1 MKKFLALG
9 AVVALAAAAFAPAI
23 ANDTADNCKAYVAQ
37 NGGDASG
44 CDCLGAAADK
54 DPSLVGKLAQI
65 QSPADLETADDA
77 TKAAIRACF
86 PSSENPALK

>member
-1 MKKFLALG
+1 MKTMISLG
-9 AVVALAAAAFAPAI
+9 ALAALAAAAFAPAF

-54 DPSLVGKLAQI
+54 DPTLAAKLAQI
-65 QSPADLETADDA
+65 QSPADLDAADDA

-86 PSSENPALK
+86 PDAPPAK

>member
-1 MKKFLALG
+1 MRTMFILG
-9 AVVALAAAAFAPAI
+9 AAALAAAALAPAF
-23 ANDTADNCKAYVAQ
+23 ANETADNCKAYVSQ

-65 QSPADLETADDA
+65 QSPADLEAADDA
-77 TKAAIRACF
+77 TKTAIRACF
-86 PSSENPALK
+86 PTSDNPSLQ